1 MHEQSIALNI
11 IEIVEQSV
19 DISLLHSVELIRIRT
34 GLLTNIMPEALHFAF
49 SALTKGSKLENS
61 RIELNTLPLSIHCSV
76 CQKEYTSEEIV
87 FDCPF
92 CHSDL
97 ITVNN
102 GDVLSISEIVLKD

>member
-11 IEIVEQSV
+11 IEIVEQLIDSP
-19 DISLLHSVELIRIRT
+19 LLNTVEVIRIRS
-34 GLLTNIMPEALHFAF
+34 GLLTNIMPEALHFAYG
-49 SALTKGSKLENS
+49 ALTKGSKLEKS
-61 RIELNTLPLSIHCSV
+61 RLELNAIPLSIHCSV
-76 CQKEYTSEEIV
+76 CQKEYTSEEII

-92 CHSDL
+92 CHSDS